1 MEAVFVVSIAGI
13 LVGMATLALPQ
24 IVSRLRLFAAA
35 HEVVETLHT
44 ARVRSV
50 EGTRQHRVT
59 FAVGSSRFVLERRE
73 EDGSWRSIGGER
85 RLPPGISIQSANS
98 GAEFLF
104 SARGECE
111 NGTIVLAN
119 SFGAVRRVIINQ
131 RGRVRVE

>member
-1 MEAVFVVSIAGI
+1 MEALFVVSIAGI
-13 LVGMATLALPQ
+13 IVGMATFALPQ

-35 HEVVETLHT
+35 HGVVETLHT
-44 ARVRSV
+44 ARVRSI

-59 FAVGSSRFVLERRE
+59 FTVGASHFVLERKE
-73 EDGSWRSIGGER
+73 EDGSWRAIGGER
-85 RLPPGISIQSANS
+85 RLPAGISIQSANS